1 MSRLFA
7 ETYEDTDEGRAAQAL
22 ARVATV
28 VEDHMGTTM
37 DDETRLSVLLE
48 LQRIE
53 RDDLPEDLQ
62 PIYDVARSCVG
73 MAWGW
78 GPTHGHRG

>member
-1 MSRLFA
+1 MIEMTSSFPKA
-7 ETYEDTDEGRAAQAL
+7 YPDAPEGMATEPL
-22 ARVATV
+22 ARVATIL
-28 VEDHMGTTM
+28 EDHMGTKM

-62 PIYDVARSCVG
+62 QFHDTMCSGVE
-73 MAWGW
+73 MD
-78 GPTHGHRG
+78 